1 MKDTTASL
9 FDSFAA
15 LLEYP
20 SSDFGEE
27 TQRCLELMR
36 TINPEA
42 ADMFEK
48 FVNAIDDRSN
58 KMIVGRD
65 VIPPAQEDAGCH
77 PAPRSLSNAANKGFS
92 LQRMQE
98 LFTTTF
104 DMQPVCYPYVGF
116 HLYGESYKRG
126 AFMAQLNEAYHGI
139 GYSAE
144 QELPDNLAVILRF
157 IGFDSENRYSEFSQ
171 ALLSD
176 GVLPSLEK
184 MLKVFGEGSE
194 NPYFAILS
202 ALNLFA
208 FNTLEKELT
217 HD

>member
-1 MKDTTASL
+1 MFKDSTASL

-20 SSDFGEE
+20 SSDVDEE
-27 TQRCLELMR
+27 TQRCLELMKS
-36 TINPEA
+36 INPEA
-42 ADMFEK
+42 AEMFEK
-48 FVNAIDDRSN
+48 F
-58 KMIVGRD
+58 
-65 VIPPAQEDAGCH
+65 
-77 PAPRSLSNAANKGFS
+77 SNAVEGNS

-139 GYSAE
+139 GYSAG

-171 ALLSD
+171 ALVSD

-194 NPYFAILS
+194 NPYFGILS
-202 ALNLFA
+202 ALQLFVLT
-208 FNTLEKELT
+208 TLEKESST
-217 HD
+217 V

>member
-1 MKDTTASL
+1 MYKDTTASL

-36 TINPEA
+36 SINPEA
-42 ADMFEK
+42 AELCEK
-48 FVNAIDDRSN
+48 FANAIEGYS
-58 KMIVGRD
+58 
-65 VIPPAQEDAGCH
+65 P
-77 PAPRSLSNAANKGFS
+77 
-92 LQRMQE
+92 QRMQE

-126 AFMAQLNEAYHGI
+126 AFMAQLNEAYHAL

-144 QELPDNLAVILRF
+144 QELPDNLSVILRF
-157 IGFDSENRYSEFSQ
+157 IGFDSENRYSEFAQ

-176 GVLPSLEK
+176 GVLPALEK

-208 FNTLEKELT
+208 VNTLEKELS